1 MFIKIEIIEP
11 MIVPKHTQN
20 TVLVISLLESE
31 NITNL
36 SSSSKIE
43 SYFYD
48 YGSKIEESII
58 LKLPSLS

>member
-11 MIVPKHTQN
+11 MIVPKHIQN
-20 TVLVISLLESE
+20 TVLVISSLESE

-36 SSSSKIE
+36 SSSLKFE

>member
-1 MFIKIEIIEP
+1 MLIKIEIIEP
-11 MIVPKHTQN
+11 MIVPRHTQN
-20 TVLVISLLESE
+20 TVLVISSLESE

-36 SSSSKIE
+36 SSSLKIE

>member
-1 MFIKIEIIEP
+1 MKIDIIEP
-11 MIVPKHTQN
+11 AIVPKHVQKIN
-20 TVLVISLLESE
+20 WVISSLLLKG
-31 NITNL
+31 ITNV
-36 SSSSKIE
+36 SSSLKIQ

>member
-11 MIVPKHTQN
+11 IIVPKHTQN
-20 TVLVISLLESE
+20 TVLVISSLESE

-36 SSSSKIE
+36 SSSLKIQ

-48 YGSKIEESII
+48 YGSKMEESII

>member
-1 MFIKIEIIEP
+1 MFIKIEITEP
-11 MIVPKHTQN
+11 MIGPKHIQN
-20 TVLVISLLESE
+20 TALVISSLESE

-36 SSSSKIE
+36 SSSLKFE